1 MRYVAIFTKK
11 NVWMF
16 CVMKFK
22 IILDFGQISWLV
34 CTTLLNHI
42 IRDVGTGVGGG
53 AAGLS

>member
-1 MRYVAIFTKK
+1 M
-11 NVWMF
+11 
-16 CVMKFK
+16 MKFK